1 MQTRLITLGAAALAV
16 TISAIAAFAS
26 GGVTVVQNNR
36 SFNPDVIE
44 IAKDTIVHFAN
55 EDEFIHQIYVKSDST
70 NFDSA
75 EQVPGTTIDIPF
87 DAAGTFSVRCHI
99 HPKMRLTVTVK

>member
-55 EDEFIHQIYVKSDST
+55 EDEFIHQITSNPTARILTAQSRSPAPPST
-70 NFDSA
+70 FLSTPQALSA
-75 EQVPGTTIDIPF
+75 S
-87 DAAGTFSVRCHI
+87 AATFT
-99 HPKMRLTVTVK
+99 PKCGSPSR